1 MFISNNK
8 ILKPPGFASLWE
20 RVLLS
25 PLDCVPRA
33 PYMACT
39 PYDDPLQLC
48 RQRRRSG
55 TDNPETWDPMT
66 SDCVEVPLDLSAAS
80 LSAECRT
87 VLEETFKSCFRH
99 TTPSSVS
106 GLVGCIADRSNYQV
120 GTATDSARTIAKM
133 GFRNAASQRAKF
145 GNGIYAAANVTT
157 QSTCTTPQSGASS
170 RENDEDDSKM
180 DLQGLERQFWLGT
193 DCSSASL
200 VLL

>member
-145 GNGIYAAANVTT
+145 GKGIYAAVTPRPT
-157 QSTCTTPQSGASS
+157 SQHSPPVPPLNLEPPQGKTM
-170 RENDEDDSKM
+170 RMIRRWICK
-180 DLQGLERQFWLGT
+180 
-193 DCSSASL
+193 
-200 VLL
+200 V